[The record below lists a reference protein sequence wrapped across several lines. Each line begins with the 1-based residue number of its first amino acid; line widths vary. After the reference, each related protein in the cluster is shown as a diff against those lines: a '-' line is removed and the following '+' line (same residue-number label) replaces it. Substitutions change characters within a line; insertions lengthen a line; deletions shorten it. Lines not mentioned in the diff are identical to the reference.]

1 MTLVTVSVSL
11 SPYVQRYKQSLAQD
25 EHKAVKDERTLEEIE
40 ELRKTK
46 AAAVKRDF
54 EEGKVSTAEGAQ
66 SAKEEVHGLDR
77 STLGQFKDKFENLSD
92 TLQQNMA
99 EKMQAGA
106 TKDELEEIKSQV
118 NEVKQKWR
126 TGDLEGAENLEDSA
140 TRDELEALKG
150 VNVKGRF
157 QPGQGEFHKS
167 YDRSELDTSGA
178 ADARKSFLEG
188 SAFAGREV
196 SSAAAGEMSE
206 LKFTALDAYKDKF
219 EKGPY
224 AEDIQRARVEL
235 DLQLDELKQ
244 AFEKPESEMSPE
256 ERLAKKRAEIEAE
269 FARYKLTRKL
279 RAKQQQEEGGDETA
293 AAGAQETFFPSYC
306 TTVNCTTVHLYGGVL
321 PEPLPPNHRMRA
333 QPPPVYVKDAVT
345 LTVHVYSS
353 VYNTVYPH
361 VLPLTEAPTT
371 ILCCVVVVF
380 VLDVCPHTLCQNT
393 FRAAPLMPFQCQ
405 CLPSSP
411 TTASTSVCAGCPPI
425 DRSISRRFRLL
436 TIAPPP
442 LFPLSMVDDG
452 GGGAVVE
459 ANVLPMAYEEE
470 GAHRNVAVR
479 LDDVV
484 YQHQHDDAETDAGDV
499 AAADAAAA
507 FVADIATYGN
517 TSWSSGWTD
526 QVVQQLLHTGADTAR
541 RTRSAATASR
551 RHRRRLC
558 SGDDAG
564 EEEGEYD
571 VKNLMN
577 KFLNIDLTPKERAS
591 KLDELEAL
599 RVEAKNLTKKF
610 EQPNLD
616 SVEVSED
623 KRRQL
628 EAEFQQLKEERQQAR
643 KEYEEEMAESAALGG
658 EKEEIQVAA
667 DHASKMAAKWE
678 KIHAKEAKKAEK
690 SKMPAKSTT

>member
-25 EHKAVKDERTLEEIE
+25 EHKAVKDERMLGEIE

-77 STLGQFKDKFENLSD
+77 STLGQFKDKAGRG
-92 TLQQNMA
+92 TLTIFYSNKKQN
-99 EKMQAGA
+99 
-106 TKDELEEIKSQV
+106 
-118 NEVKQKWR
+118 
-126 TGDLEGAENLEDSA
+126 
-140 TRDELEALKG
+140 

-196 SSAAAGEMSE
+196 SSAAAGELSE

-219 EKGPY
+219 EKGQVDV
-224 AEDIQRARVEL
+224 EDIQRARVEL

-244 AFEKPESEMSPE
+244 TFEKPESEMSPE

-293 AAGAQETFFPSYC
+293 ATGAQ
-306 TTVNCTTVHLYGGVL
+306 
-321 PEPLPPNHRMRA
+321 
-333 QPPPVYVKDAVT
+333 
-345 LTVHVYSS
+345 
-353 VYNTVYPH
+353 
-361 VLPLTEAPTT
+361 
-371 ILCCVVVVF
+371 
-380 VLDVCPHTLCQNT
+380 
-393 FRAAPLMPFQCQ
+393 
-405 CLPSSP
+405 
-411 TTASTSVCAGCPPI
+411 
-425 DRSISRRFRLL
+425 
-436 TIAPPP
+436 
-442 LFPLSMVDDG
+442 
-452 GGGAVVE
+452 
-459 ANVLPMAYEEE
+459 
-470 GAHRNVAVR
+470 
-479 LDDVV
+479 
-484 YQHQHDDAETDAGDV
+484 
-499 AAADAAAA
+499 
-507 FVADIATYGN
+507 
-517 TSWSSGWTD
+517 
-526 QVVQQLLHTGADTAR
+526 
-541 RTRSAATASR
+541 
-551 RHRRRLC
+551 
-558 SGDDAG
+558 DAG
-564 EEEGEYD
+564 EEAEGEYD

-628 EAEFQQLKEERQQAR
+628 EAEFQQLKAERQQAR

-690 SKMPAKSTT
+690 SKMPAAKSTT